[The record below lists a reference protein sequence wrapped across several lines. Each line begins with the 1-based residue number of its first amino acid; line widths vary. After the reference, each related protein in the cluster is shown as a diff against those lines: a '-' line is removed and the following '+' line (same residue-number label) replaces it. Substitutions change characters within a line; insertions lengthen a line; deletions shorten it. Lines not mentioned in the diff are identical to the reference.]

1 MLPNRKSPTLLTLAL
16 ALALAQVLTLGGCA
30 SVAPPSQ
37 LPELQARLDTRL
49 PAASD
54 LPRQTSPS
62 RSPSHSPT
70 TSPSSTTAWWQALQD
85 SQLDALMQQAQARN
99 LDLKA
104 ALASVKQARAMAGL
118 ASREGGP
125 QGSLGLSAQVSR
137 ASLPEV
143 DPYAQGLPRPPE
155 QRLVAM
161 SQNLSWELDLFGR
174 VATAQA
180 VTERELGMAQ
190 AELHAGQALMQAEL
204 VNRYVQMRAIQQLLV
219 LGQQQLELA
228 EMRRQQLQARETA
241 GLADA
246 RELRA
251 CEAEQALR
259 IAEHAGLQGQ
269 LQQNLAAIALLC
281 GLAPAALDRELA
293 ALRQPQ
299 TLPTLPLQHSLQ
311 LSEGLLQRLPQVAR
325 ADAALRA
332 SLGQQV
338 LAERAHLPRLSLA
351 ATLGLN
357 EGFSSLGQAGAL
369 RYAAGP
375 NLQWDWLDAGRRQAR
390 QAAAQ
395 AGSERLW
402 AQFEQAVLQALTEGE
417 SSLRGWRAQVIAYQ
431 EVQGAERAAAEA
443 ARYSRERHKLGLEPQ
458 LNALNAEAQR
468 LDAQQ
473 RSLQRQAQ
481 ALQAYVQVQLALG
494 AWQPG

>member
-1 MLPNRKSPTLLTLAL
+1 MLPTRNSPTLLAL
-16 ALALAQVLTLGGCA
+16 ALLLAQVLTLGGCA

-49 PAASD
+49 PAAAE
-54 LPRQTSPS
+54 LPSQASPA
-62 RSPSHSPT
+62 PSAKA
-70 TSPSSTTAWWQALQD
+70 AWWQALQD
-85 SQLDALMQQAQARN
+85 PQLDALVQQAQARN

-104 ALASVKQARAMAGL
+104 ALASVKQARALAGL

-125 QGSLGLSAQVSR
+125 QGSLGLSTQVSR

-155 QRLVAM
+155 QGLIGL
-161 SQNLSWELDLFGR
+161 SQSLSWELDLFGR

-180 VTERELGMAQ
+180 VAERELGMAQ
-190 AELHAGQALMQAEL
+190 ADLHAAQALLQAEL
-204 VNRYVQMRAIQQLLV
+204 VNRYVQMRASQQGLA

-228 EMRRQQLQARETA
+228 EARRQQLQARVTA

-251 CEAEQALR
+251 AESEQALR
-259 IAEHAGLQGQ
+259 IAEHAGLQAQ

-281 GLAPAALDRELA
+281 GQAPAALNLDLGRAGDRDLA

-299 TLPTLPLQHSLQ
+299 ALPPLPLQHSLQ
-311 LSEGLLQRLPQVAR
+311 LNEGLLQRLPQVAR

-332 SLGQQV
+332 GLGQQV

-351 ATLGLN
+351 ATLGIN
-357 EGFSSLGQAGAL
+357 EGFSNLGQAGAL

-375 NLQWDWLDAGRRQAR
+375 ALQWDWLDAGRRQAR
-390 QAAAQ
+390 EAAAQ
-395 AGSERLW
+395 AGNERLW
-402 AQFEQAVLQALTEGE
+402 AQFEQTVLQALAEGE
-417 SSLRGWRAQVIAYQ
+417 SSLRGWRAQVIAWQ
-431 EVQGAERAAAEA
+431 ETQAAERAATEA
-443 ARYSRERHKLGLEPQ
+443 ARYTRERHKLGLEPQ
-458 LNALNAEAQR
+458 LAALNAEAQR

-473 RSLQRQAQ
+473 RSLQQQAQ
-481 ALQAYVQVQLALG
+481 TLQAFVQVQLALG

>member
-1 MLPNRKSPTLLTLAL
+1 MLPTRTSPSLLAL
-16 ALALAQVLTLGGCA
+16 ALLWAQVLTLGGCA
-30 SVAPPSQ
+30 AVAPPSQ

-49 PAASD
+49 PAAAP
-54 LPRQTSPS
+54 LPQQALPAPS
-62 RSPSHSPT
+62 A
-70 TSPSSTTAWWQALQD
+70 TTAWWQALQD
-85 SQLDALMQQAQARN
+85 PQLDALVQQAQARN

-104 ALASVKQARAMAGL
+104 ALASVKQARALAGL
-118 ASREGGP
+118 ANREGGP
-125 QGSLGLSAQVSR
+125 QGSLGLSAQISR

-155 QRLVAM
+155 QRLIGL
-161 SQNLSWELDLFGR
+161 SQSLSWELDLFGR

-180 VTERELGMAQ
+180 VAERELGMAQ
-190 AELHAGQALMQAEL
+190 ADLHAAQALLQAEL
-204 VNRYVQMRAIQQLLV
+204 VNRYVQMRTSQQGLA

-228 EMRRQQLQARETA
+228 EVRRQQLLARVKA

-251 CEAEQALR
+251 AEGEQALR
-259 IAEHAGLQGQ
+259 IAEHAGLQAQ

-281 GLAPAALDRELA
+281 GQTPAALDLELA

-299 TLPTLPLQHSLQ
+299 ALPILPLQHSLQ

-332 SLGQQV
+332 GLGQQV

-357 EGFSSLGQAGAL
+357 EGFSNLGQAGAL

-375 NLQWDWLDAGRRQAR
+375 TLQWDWLDAGRRHAR
-390 QAAAQ
+390 EAAAQ

-402 AQFEQAVLQALTEGE
+402 AQFEQTVLQALAEGE
-417 SSLRGWRAQVIAYQ
+417 SSLRGWRAQVIAWQ
-431 EVQGAERAAAEA
+431 ETQTAELAATEA
-443 ARYSRERHKLGLEPQ
+443 ARYTRERHKLGLEPQ
-458 LNALNAEAQR
+458 LAALSSEAQR
-468 LDAQQ
+468 LDAQR
-473 RSLQRQAQ
+473 RSLQQQAQ
-481 ALQAYVQVQLALG
+481 ALQAFVQVHLALG